1 LKSIN
6 WEHERAARE
15 ALEQQAQGAKV
26 IFLDTHIS
34 GAEVNSL
41 FASADCYV
49 SLHRSEGL
57 GLGMAQAMYLAKP
70 VIATGYSGNLDFMN
84 ANNSLLVNYGMTE
97 LEEDSGAYER
107 GSRWAEPDVEHA
119 ATLMR
124 WVFDHREESNALG
137 ARAAASIRA
146 TLDPKR
152 TADEI
157 RSRVAKLDQ

>member
-26 IFLDTHIS
+26 IFLDAHIS

-57 GLGMAQAMYLAKP
+57 GLGMAQAM
-70 VIATGYSGNLDFMN
+70 
-84 ANNSLLVNYGMTE
+84 
-97 LEEDSGAYER
+97 
-107 GSRWAEPDVEHA
+107 
-119 ATLMR
+119 
-124 WVFDHREESNALG
+124 
-137 ARAAASIRA
+137 
-146 TLDPKR
+146 
-152 TADEI
+152 
-157 RSRVAKLDQ
+157 